1 MNYNTPK
8 LNQETSDK
16 WAQFDTLSDHLRGH
30 CKHQTEESMT
40 EYKKHI
46 GQYEPSSRSPY
57 NDMMIDTPST
67 EELLAERNSAA
78 LGDAVQSFAI
88 PRSVIKGE
96 APGAEAHKGD
106 KPEVAEQAR
115 GRALEPHEDFEQ
127 IGVTPQHEATPQP
140 EVQAPMFEMQEVV
153 DGLPEEE
160 LQAYKD
166 QMLAEISDREAIVD
180 AINRRLDTAQAKA
193 YTRGVRN
200 AITKQV
206 KM

>member
-1 MNYNTPK
+1 MNYNTPN
-8 LNQETSDK
+8 LNQETNDK

-30 CKHQTEESMT
+30 CKHETEESMT

-46 GQYEPSSRSPY
+46 GQY
-57 NDMMIDTPST
+57 NDMMIDTPSP

-78 LGDAVQSFAI
+78 LGDGVQSFAI
-88 PRSVIKGE
+88 PRAVIKGE
-96 APGAEAHKGD
+96 HP
-106 KPEVAEQAR
+106 
-115 GRALEPHEDFEQ
+115 EPHDW
-127 IGVTPQHEATPQP
+127 
-140 EVQAPMFEMQEVV
+140 QAPESEPVQDTMLEMQEVV

-160 LQAYKD
+160 LQTYKD

-180 AINRRLDTAQAKA
+180 AINRRLDSVQAKQ
-193 YTRGVRN
+193 YTGGVRS

>member
-8 LNQETSDK
+8 LGQETNDK

-30 CKHQTEESMT
+30 CKHETEESMT

-46 GQYEPSSRSPY
+46 GQY
-57 NDMMIDTPST
+57 NDMMIDTPSP

-78 LGDAVQSFAI
+78 LGDGVQSFAI
-88 PRSVIKGE
+88 PRAVIKGE
-96 APGAEAHKGD
+96 HP
-106 KPEVAEQAR
+106 
-115 GRALEPHEDFEQ
+115 EPHDW
-127 IGVTPQHEATPQP
+127 
-140 EVQAPMFEMQEVV
+140 QAPESEPVQDTILEMQEVV
-153 DGLPEEE
+153 DGLPEDE
-160 LQAYKD
+160 LQSYKD

-180 AINRRLDTAQAKA
+180 AINRRLDSVQAKR
-193 YTRGVRN
+193 YTAGVRN

>member
-1 MNYNTPK
+1 MNYNTPN
-8 LNQETSDK
+8 LNQETNDK

-46 GQYEPSSRSPY
+46 GQY
-57 NDMMIDTPST
+57 NDMMIDTPSP
-67 EELLAERNSAA
+67 EELLAERSSAA
-78 LGDAVQSFAI
+78 LGDGVQSFAI
-88 PRSVIKGE
+88 PRAVIKGE
-96 APGAEAHKGD
+96 HP
-106 KPEVAEQAR
+106 
-115 GRALEPHEDFEQ
+115 EPHDW
-127 IGVTPQHEATPQP
+127 
-140 EVQAPMFEMQEVV
+140 QAPEAEPVQDTMLEMQEVV

-160 LQAYKD
+160 LQTYKD

-180 AINRRLDTAQAKA
+180 AINRRLDTVQAKQ
-193 YTRGVRN
+193 YTRGVRS

>member
-1 MNYNTPK
+1 MSYGVEAR
-8 LNQETSDK
+8 LNQETNDR

-46 GQYEPSSRSPY
+46 GQG
-57 NDMMIDTPST
+57 NDMMVDQ
-67 EELLAERNSAA
+67 LA
-78 LGDAVQSFAI
+78 L
-88 PRSVIKGE
+88 PRENMKGYN
-96 APGAEAHKGD
+96 P
-106 KPEVAEQAR
+106 
-115 GRALEPHEDFEQ
+115 EPHEDFAAQ
-127 IGVTPQHEATPQP
+127 EAEPIQD
-140 EVQAPMFEMQEVV
+140 ALFEMQEVV

-160 LQAYKD
+160 LQTYKD

-180 AINRRLDTAQAKA
+180 AINRRLDAAQAKA

-206 KM
+206 KL

>member
-8 LNQETSDK
+8 LNQETNDK

-46 GQYEPSSRSPY
+46 GQH
-57 NDMMIDTPST
+57 NDMMIDD
-67 EELLAERNSAA
+67 LA
-78 LGDAVQSFAI
+78 L
-88 PRSVIKGE
+88 PREAMKGYS
-96 APGAEAHKGD
+96 P
-106 KPEVAEQAR
+106 
-115 GRALEPHEDFEQ
+115 EPHEDFDA
-127 IGVTPQHEATPQP
+127 VEAEPIQDTLF
-140 EVQAPMFEMQEVV
+140 EVQEVV

-180 AINRRLDTAQAKA
+180 AINRRLDTVQAKQ
-193 YTRGVRN
+193 YTGGVRS

-206 KM
+206 KL

>member
-8 LNQETSDK
+8 LNQETNDK

-46 GQYEPSSRSPY
+46 GQH
-57 NDMMIDTPST
+57 NDMMIDD
-67 EELLAERNSAA
+67 LA
-78 LGDAVQSFAI
+78 L
-88 PRSVIKGE
+88 PREAMKGYN
-96 APGAEAHKGD
+96 P
-106 KPEVAEQAR
+106 
-115 GRALEPHEDFEQ
+115 EPHEDFE
-127 IGVTPQHEATPQP
+127 QP

-180 AINRRLDTAQAKA
+180 AINRRLDTVQAKQ
-193 YTRGVRN
+193 YTGGVRS

-206 KM
+206 KL

>member
-8 LNQETSDK
+8 LNQETNDK

-46 GQYEPSSRSPY
+46 GQY
-57 NDMMIDTPST
+57 NDMMIDTPSP

-78 LGDAVQSFAI
+78 LGDGVQSFAI

-96 APGAEAHKGD
+96 HP
-106 KPEVAEQAR
+106 
-115 GRALEPHEDFEQ
+115 EPHDW
-127 IGVTPQHEATPQP
+127 
-140 EVQAPMFEMQEVV
+140 QAPESEPIQDTMLEMQEVV

-180 AINRRLDTAQAKA
+180 AINRRLDTVQAKA

>member
-8 LNQETSDK
+8 LNQETNDK

-30 CKHQTEESMT
+30 CKHQTEESMA

-46 GQYEPSSRSPY
+46 GQSPY

-96 APGAEAHKGD
+96 HP
-106 KPEVAEQAR
+106 
-115 GRALEPHEDFEQ
+115 EPHDWQ
-127 IGVTPQHEATPQP
+127 TPESEPIQDT
-140 EVQAPMFEMQEVV
+140 MFEMQEVV
-153 DGLPEEE
+153 DGLPESE

-180 AINRRLDTAQAKA
+180 AINRRLDTVQAKA
-193 YTRGVRN
+193 YTRGVRS

>member
-8 LNQETSDK
+8 LNQETNDK

-46 GQYEPSSRSPY
+46 GQG
-57 NDMMIDTPST
+57 NDMMVDQLALPRDTFKGNTVEPNDWGT
-67 EELLAERNSAA
+67 PEAGLVQGA
-78 LGDAVQSFAI
+78 L
-88 PRSVIKGE
+88 
-96 APGAEAHKGD
+96 
-106 KPEVAEQAR
+106 
-115 GRALEPHEDFEQ
+115 
-127 IGVTPQHEATPQP
+127 
-140 EVQAPMFEMQEVV
+140 FEMQEVV
-153 DGLPEEE
+153 DGLPESE
-160 LQAYKD
+160 LQTYKD
-166 QMLAEISDREAIVD
+166 QVLSEISDREAIVD
-180 AINRRLDTAQAKA
+180 AINRRLDTVQAKA

>member
-1 MNYNTPK
+1 MNYNTETRSGALRSTAK
-8 LNQETSDK
+8 LGQETNDK

-46 GQYEPSSRSPY
+46 GQY
-57 NDMMIDTPST
+57 NDMMIDTPSP

-88 PRSVIKGE
+88 PRSVV
-96 APGAEAHKGD
+96 KGD
-106 KPEVAEQAR
+106 KPEPEAAERVR
-115 GRALEPHEDFEQ
+115 GRVVEPHEDFE
-127 IGVTPQHEATPQP
+127 QP

-160 LQAYKD
+160 LQTYKD

-180 AINRRLDTAQAKA
+180 AINRRLDTVQGLASRREAQAKA
-193 YTRGVRN
+193 YVRGVRN